1 MPPMPK
7 EEAKIVV
14 RPWGG
19 LCISKCGPTAVA
31 DAIWQA
37 AGLDSASR
45 DTDTMCPNFQ
55 QNIMVISKPNR
66 NNAARYVGIEGISV
80 AGQRYEGQV
89 EVKIPVAIQIPGPD
103 PVPEPGQQPDL
114 SPPPH
119 VAESSRPLL
128 GPIWRPL
135 RDASMTSWAGMSG
148 SDSPPRE
155 PEPPPECSSSTGS
168 SASPLPAP
176 HQYRFGLHNDLGNF
190 TAKPP
195 KLYPETGEPSG
206 GGGSGGA
213 AAAACPASASLP
225 TGRSPAP
232 LVAVQSTPTPPPSED
247 HLPPS
252 GGGSLPLSASCHS
265 LTAATTG
272 SSLGSSIND
281 LTLEAEQLERAIRAN
296 DVAATR
302 RLLELHH
309 GRFSVNLHGSLLD
322 KSSAG
327 SASQDMEILLRKS
340 QTLIDRFGRG
350 DSVSTDLEPVPA
362 VFASALHLAVEH
374 QALDVVGLLLKY
386 GVEPNEAGVPLGSLR
401 RGSSAASEASG
412 SLRRATLSPRAAGH
426 SPEQAPSPELRRRKY
441 VPLRPELAASLR
453 VVRYSPDGREITFEE
468 EYTRDFLYSL
478 PPLFLAAAL
487 GRTAAARLLLKYG
500 AAASPRDKNGVTP
513 LHLAAC
519 QPQPPWPCLRLLLE
533 AGARIHTANL
543 RGATPCDL
551 AESDLSAVQI
561 SLVEAAF
568 AGAQNAAAAAAAVLQ
583 TATPGA
589 SNAAAAAGAVP
600 AAASSVAP
608 AAPPIKQPQEESH
621 ATRSNILRR
630 LQDSR
635 PGQTHRGSARK
646 KEPPDELAPS
656 PDGPPPSG
664 RQRSPGVLTTA
675 PDEDKTQERVPSA
688 EPQSSKLNRRKSG
701 DDGRLR
707 TKCNTPSAE
716 EVEPASQKVDASLA
730 ALTRMAHNPEC
741 LDSILSGLQRHLGAI
756 IELTLLVDGDRL
768 QRPLAALFNRI
779 LLVSEKRGC
788 LLQGVL
794 SRPTSGHV
802 YREVQ

>member
-1 MPPMPK
+1 MYVPK
-7 EEAKIVV
+7 FN
-14 RPWGG
+14 
-19 LCISKCGPTAVA
+19 
-31 DAIWQA
+31 Q
-37 AGLDSASR
+37 
-45 DTDTMCPNFQ
+45 
-55 QNIMVISKPNR
+55 
-66 NNAARYVGIEGISV
+66 
-80 AGQRYEGQV
+80 
-89 EVKIPVAIQIPGPD
+89 
-103 PVPEPGQQPDL
+103 
-114 SPPPH
+114 
-119 VAESSRPLL
+119 
-128 GPIWRPL
+128 
-135 RDASMTSWAGMSG
+135 
-148 SDSPPRE
+148 
-155 PEPPPECSSSTGS
+155 
-168 SASPLPAP
+168 
-176 HQYRFGLHNDLGNF
+176 
-190 TAKPP
+190 
-195 KLYPETGEPSG
+195 LYPEAGEQQVSG
-206 GGGSGGA
+206 A
-213 AAAACPASASLP
+213 PAP
-225 TGRSPAP
+225 VGPQRSPAP
-232 LVAVQSTPTPPPSED
+232 LVAVQSTPTPPPSEEQV
-247 HLPPS
+247 PS

-296 DVAATR
+296 DVAGTR

-412 SLRRATLSPRAAGH
+412 SLRRATLSPRTGH
-426 SPEQAPSPELRRRKY
+426 SPEQPLADLRRRKY
-441 VPLRPELAASLR
+441 VPLRAELASALR
-453 VVRYSPDGREITFEE
+453 VVRHSADGREITYEE

-519 QPQPPWPCLRLLLE
+519 QPQPPWACLRLLLE
-533 AGARIHTANL
+533 AGARIHVASL

-551 AESDLSAVQI
+551 AETDLSTVQV

-568 AGAQNAAAAAAAVLQ
+568 AGAQAAAAAAAAALQ
-583 TATPGA
+583 TTSP
-589 SNAAAAAGAVP
+589 STTTAAASAVP
-600 AAASSVAP
+600 AAATAN
-608 AAPPIKQPQEESH
+608 APPPSKLEDH

-635 PGQTHRGSARK
+635 PSQTHRGSARK

-656 PDGPPPSG
+656 PDGPPAG
-664 RQRSPGVLTTA
+664 RQRSPGVLQA
-675 PDEDKTQERVPSA
+675 PEDDKPQERV
-688 EPQSSKLNRRKSG
+688 
-701 DDGRLR
+701 
-707 TKCNTPSAE
+707 
-716 EVEPASQKVDASLA
+716 
-730 ALTRMAHNPEC
+730 
-741 LDSILSGLQRHLGAI
+741 SILAQLSGIRQCVIPFYNSKPTAN
-756 IELTLLVDGDRL
+756 
-768 QRPLAALFNRI
+768 RP
-779 LLVSEKRGC
+779 
-788 LLQGVL
+788 
-794 SRPTSGHV
+794 
-802 YREVQ
+802 VQSQL

>member
-1 MPPMPK
+1 MGIPTMTRK
-7 EEAKIVV
+7 CVACTCS
-14 RPWGG
+14 
-19 LCISKCGPTAVA
+19 CILKP
-31 DAIWQA
+31 
-37 AGLDSASR
+37 ASR
-45 DTDTMCPNFQ
+45 AVERRAQRRRRPC
-55 QNIMVISKPNR
+55 R
-66 NNAARYVGIEGISV
+66 RGAR
-80 AGQRYEGQV
+80 RRRWW
-89 EVKIPVAIQIPGPD
+89 PC
-103 PVPEPGQQPDL
+103 
-114 SPPPH
+114 
-119 VAESSRPLL
+119 SRH
-128 GPIWRPL
+128 R
-135 RDASMTSWAGMSG
+135 R
-148 SDSPPRE
+148 R
-155 PEPPPECSSSTGS
+155 
-168 SASPLPAP
+168 
-176 HQYRFGLHNDLGNF
+176 
-190 TAKPP
+190 
-195 KLYPETGEPSG
+195 
-206 GGGSGGA
+206 
-213 AAAACPASASLP
+213 
-225 TGRSPAP
+225 
-232 LVAVQSTPTPPPSED
+232 PPSED

-296 DVAATR
+296 DVATTR

-426 SPEQAPSPELRRRKY
+426 SPDQAPSPELRRRKY

-453 VVRYSPDGREITFEE
+453 VVRHSPDGREITFEE

-500 AAASPRDKNGVTP
+500 ATASPRDKNGVTP

-519 QPQPPWPCLRLLLE
+519 QPQPSWPCLRLLLE
-533 AGARIHTANL
+533 AGARIHVASL

-551 AESDLSAVQI
+551 AETDLSAVQI
-561 SLVEAAF
+561 SLIETAF
-568 AGAQNAAAAAAAVLQ
+568 SGAQNAAAAAAAVLQ
-583 TATPGA
+583 IASPGA
-589 SNAAAAAGAVP
+589 PTSAAAAGAVP
-600 AAASSVAP
+600 AAASSAIP
-608 AAPPIKQPQEESH
+608 AAPPVKPPQEEAH
-621 ATRSNILRR
+621 VTRSNILRR

-646 KEPPDELAPS
+646 KELPDELAPS
-656 PDGPPPSG
+656 PDGPPPPG
-664 RQRSPGVLTTA
+664 KQRSPGVLNAA
-675 PDEDKTQERVPSA
+675 PEEDKTQERV
-688 EPQSSKLNRRKSG
+688 
-701 DDGRLR
+701 
-707 TKCNTPSAE
+707 
-716 EVEPASQKVDASLA
+716 SQLFPHLSLY
-730 ALTRMAHNPEC
+730 L
-741 LDSILSGLQRHLGAI
+741 
-756 IELTLLVDGDRL
+756 
-768 QRPLAALFNRI
+768 
-779 LLVSEKRGC
+779 
-788 LLQGVL
+788 
-794 SRPTSGHV
+794 
-802 YREVQ
+802 